1 VIRRRATLLLA
12 IAALASC
19 PAAAQA
25 SSPLIGQW
33 SLDGSHEDGAS
44 QVTTDASGNGLD
56 LRAPNG
62 SVHLGTPAH
71 FGTGATLP
79 TNLTPLQITSPL
91 LAPAQLTLLAWIKQS
106 GNPGTLRYLAGRGD
120 DGLTCG
126 GSTYAIYTGYP
137 GMAGLRFYVRTGV
150 SGASALTDAPLDAA
164 VFDGGWHLVAG
175 TYDGAAARLYVDGA
189 LVGSPIAASP
199 PLTYALSGASS
210 FYADGYPVEGCALFG
225 NADDWPGAI
234 DELRVYDRALS
245 ASELGRLAA
254 AAGPTAP
261 DLVTDA
267 SLAAPAI
274 SVPVPPAPPAANAGG
289 VAQASTKAVQSAALA
304 QAAAGMTGASKKPPT
319 AGMQAALNAAQA
331 QALGAMK
338 SAAGSSQIAA
348 AQAAGGLTSKQA
360 QQTRPDPRVQERL
373 EAMKYGIA
381 AQLPVTAPGQ
391 IVEAVASIAIE
402 KKSGGKVTTQTIV
415 LPPAVG
421 AAKAGSGKAA
431 LEFAVDTKATAAMT
445 KSDIAK
451 AAISVQAVT
460 IDSLSDLSMEKQQRM
475 QTYLDQYAKT
485 ASTLSNVLTKLSDTQ
500 QAITQNLK
508 GSVTS
513 SEREEQNELTAKAA
527 KLDKQAKALEQQRDE
542 TNKKAAEVMQQAVT
556 NLVAGIAAGTAQ
568 VNAGITG
575 TKLPAASASLSG
587 CTTCRLAVA
596 ASQ

>member
-1 VIRRRATLLLA
+1 MRRRATLLLA
-12 IAALASC
+12 IGAVASC

-25 SSPLIGQW
+25 ASPLIGQW
-33 SLDGSHEDGAS
+33 SLDSSHEDGTS
-44 QVTTDASGNGLD
+44 QVTADSSGNGLD

-62 SVHLGTPAH
+62 SVHLGTPAR
-71 FGTGATLP
+71 FGTGATLA
-79 TNLTPLQITSPL
+79 TNLTPLQLTSPL
-91 LAPAQLTLLAWIKQS
+91 LAPAQVTLLAWIKQS

-137 GMAGLRFYVRTGV
+137 GMPGLRFYVRTGV
-150 SGASALTDAPLDAA
+150 SGASALTSAPLDTA

-189 LVGSPIAASP
+189 LVGSPIAAPP
-199 PLTYALSGASS
+199 PLTYALGGASS

-254 AAGPTAP
+254 AEGPAAP

-267 SLAAPAI
+267 SLAP
-274 SVPVPPAPPAANAGG
+274 PVVSPPAPPALPAPPAPAAAPSG
-289 VAQASTKAVQSAALA
+289 TKAAQSAALV
-304 QAAAGMTGASKKPPT
+304 QAAAGMTGASKKPPI
-319 AGMQAALNAAQA
+319 AAMQAALNAAQA
-331 QALGAMK
+331 RALGAMQ
-338 SAAGSSQIAA
+338 SAAGSSQIGA
-348 AQAAGGLTSKQA
+348 AQAASGLTSKQA
-360 QQTRPDPRVQERL
+360 QQTKPDPRIQERL
-373 EAMKYGIA
+373 EAMKYGLA

-402 KKSGGKVTTQTIV
+402 KKSNGKVKTQTIV

-421 AAKAGSGKAA
+421 AAQTGSSKAQ
-431 LEFAVDTKATAAMT
+431 LEFPVDNKATAAMT

-513 SEREEQNELTAKAA
+513 SEREEQKELTAKAA

-542 TNKKAAEVMQQAVT
+542 ANKQAAEVMQQAVAS
-556 NLVAGIAAGTAQ
+556 LVAGIAAGTAQ

-575 TKLPAASASLSG
+575 SKLPAASASLSG
-587 CTTCRLAVA
+587 CTVCRLAAA
-596 ASQ
+596 ASK

>member
-1 VIRRRATLLLA
+1 LA
-12 IAALASC
+12 IGALAGL
-19 PAAAQA
+19 PAGAQA
-25 SSPLIGQW
+25 TSPLIGQW

-44 QVTTDASGNGLD
+44 QVTADSSGNGLD

-62 SVHLGTPAH
+62 SVHLGTPAR
-71 FGTGATLP
+71 FGTGATLA

-91 LAPAQLTLLAWIKQS
+91 LAPAQLTLLAWIRQS

-137 GMAGLRFYVRTGV
+137 GKPGLRFYVRTGV
-150 SGASALTDAPLDAA
+150 SASSLTDAPLDTA

-189 LVGSPIAASP
+189 LVGSPVAAPP

-210 FYADGYPVEGCALFG
+210 FYVDGYAVEGCALFG

-234 DELRVYDRALS
+234 DEVRVYDRALS

-267 SLAAPAI
+267 SLAAPMVSSPAL
-274 SVPVPPAPPAANAGG
+274 PAPPPAGDG
-289 VAQASTKAVQSAALA
+289 AGAQPSTKAVQSPALA
-304 QAAAGMTGASKKPPT
+304 QAAAGVTGASKKSPT
-319 AGMQAALNAAQA
+319 AAMQAALTAAQA

-338 SAAGSSQIAA
+338 SAAGSSQIATAQTA
-348 AQAAGGLTSKQA
+348 AGLTSKQA
-360 QQTRPDPRVQERL
+360 EQTKPDPRIQERL

-402 KKSGGKVTTQTIV
+402 KKSNGKVKTQTIV

-421 AAKAGSGKAA
+421 AAQAGAGKAQ
-431 LEFAVDTKATAAMT
+431 LEFAVDNKATAAMT
-445 KSDIAK
+445 KSDIAE

-460 IDSLSDLSMEKQQRM
+460 IDSLSDLSLEQQQRM
-475 QTYLDQYAKT
+475 QTYMDAYAKT
-485 ASTLSNVLTKLSDTQ
+485 AATLTNVLTKLSDTQ

-508 GSVTS
+508 GGVTS
-513 SEREEQNELTAKAA
+513 SERDEQKELAAKAA
-527 KLDKQAKALEQQRDE
+527 KLDKQAKAIEQQRDAA
-542 TNKKAAEVMQQAVT
+542 NQKAAEAMQQAVT
-556 NLVAGIAAGTAQ
+556 NLVEGIAAGTAP
-568 VNAGITG
+568 VNAGMTG
-575 TKLPAASASLSG
+575 TKLPAASASLNG
-587 CTTCRLAVA
+587 CTTCRLAAVA
-596 ASQ
+596 SK